1 MSARAIDATNSGL
14 SAPKLEQMRQW
25 LAAEVEAGRLPGAV
39 VALWRFGQPAY
50 HCAVGWQDAVARVPM
65 RTDALFRIYSMTKPI
80 TSVAA
85 LMLVDAGR
93 LALADEVVAWLPAF
107 GHRGVTVL
115 DLLMHTAGLVY
126 GPRHADPALRQAYAQ
141 QGVGINPRGLTAQ
154 ALVQG
159 LSRVPLSHPPGQ
171 CWEYGNA
178 SDLLGVLVEAVSGQ
192 RLGAFLQAQVFAPL
206 GMVDTA
212 FVVPAD
218 QAHRVAQPL
227 PRDPEDGTPLQ
238 QPDQSFDALQPPLL
252 DSGGAGLI
260 STAAD
265 YGRFANGL
273 LAGGAPLLQ
282 RPTLD
287 AMVRDH
293 LAPRHVLAQPTPGEA
308 ALQSPGYGFGHGVAV
323 RLPGTA
329 ASLPHSPGTFLWSGT
344 AGTLFWVDP
353 VQQLVAVYLT
363 QAPGASRQRYRR
375 LITQWV
381 YRALEV

>member
-1 MSARAIDATNSGL
+1 MSALAPEAANLGL
-14 SAPKLEQMRQW
+14 SARKLEQMRQW
-25 LAAEVEAGRLPGAV
+25 LAGEVEAARLPGAV

-50 HCAVGWQDAVARVPM
+50 SCALGWLDAARGVPM
-65 RTDALFRIYSMTKPI
+65 VADSLFRIYSMTKPI

-85 LMLVDAGR
+85 LMLLEAGR
-93 LALADEVVAWLPAF
+93 LNLSDEVVAWLPAF

-115 DLLMHTAGLVY
+115 DLLMHTAGLPY

-141 QGVGINPRGLTAQ
+141 QGIGVNPRGLTAD

-159 LSRVPLSHPPGQ
+159 LSQVPLSNPPGL

-178 SDLLGVLVEAVSGQ
+178 TDLLGVLIEVASGQ
-192 RLGAFLQAQVFAPL
+192 RLGAFLQDRVFGPL
-206 GMVDTA
+206 QMHDTA
-212 FVVPAD
+212 FAVPPG
-218 QAHRVAQPL
+218 QGHRVAQPFA
-227 PRDPEDGTPLQ
+227 RDPEDGTPLY
-238 QPDQSFDALQPPLL
+238 QPDQSFDPLQAPLL

-265 YGRFANGL
+265 YGRFANAL

-282 RPTLD
+282 PSTLE

-293 LAPRHVLAQPTPGEA
+293 LAPRQVLAQPTPGEA

-323 RLPGTA
+323 RLLGSD
-329 ASLPHSPGTFLWSGT
+329 ASLPHSPGTFVWSGT

-353 VQQLVAVYLT
+353 VLQLVAVYMT

-375 LITQWV
+375 LISQWV
-381 YRALEV
+381 YRAVDG